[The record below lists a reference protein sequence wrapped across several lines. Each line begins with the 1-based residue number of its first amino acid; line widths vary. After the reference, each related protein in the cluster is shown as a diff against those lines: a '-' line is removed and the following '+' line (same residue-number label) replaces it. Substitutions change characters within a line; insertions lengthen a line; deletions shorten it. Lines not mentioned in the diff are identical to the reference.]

1 MPEPQQQESGGAR
14 VAIVTGSARNIGRA
28 IALALARQGFA
39 IVVHARADKDAAA
52 EARRLVEAEGV
63 PAEIVLADLADPGSP
78 ALLAEAARG
87 LGRPAVL
94 VNNAAMRRAVPFAE
108 ITLEQWRALMAVN
121 VEAAFL
127 CAQAVLPDMLEAGW
141 GRIVNVGGLS
151 AHRGTLNRVH
161 TATSKAALIGFTKAL
176 AIDLGGTGV
185 TVNCVVPGEIDTEK
199 SASAS
204 GGHHYPGGDM
214 PPIGRRGRPEEV
226 AAMVAALCGPDSGYM
241 IGQTLHASGGAYM
254 P

>member
-1 MPEPQQQESGGAR
+1 MPEPQQGESGTPR

-28 IALALARQGFA
+28 IAVALARQGFA
-39 IVVHARADKDAAA
+39 IVVHARGDKDGAA
-52 EARRLVEAEGV
+52 ETRRLVEAEGAS
-63 PAEIVLADLADPGSP
+63 AETVLADLADPGS
-78 ALLAEAARG
+78 AAQLVDAARG

-94 VNNAAMRRAVPFAE
+94 VNNAAVRRAVPFAE
-108 ITLEQWRALMAVN
+108 LTLEQWRAVMAVN

-127 CAQAVLPDMLEAGW
+127 CAQACLPDMLAAGW

-161 TATSKAALIGFTKAL
+161 VATSKAALVGFTKAL
-176 AIDLGGTGV
+176 AVDLAGTGIA
-185 TVNCVVPGEIDTEK
+185 VNCVVPGEIETVK
-199 SASAS
+199 SVSAS

-214 PPIGRRGRPEEV
+214 PVIGRRGRPEEV
-226 AAMVAALCGPDSGYM
+226 AAMVAALCGPESGYM
-241 IGQTLHASGGAYM
+241 IGQTLHVSGGAYM